1 MAKTFRYMN
10 HEETQVEGVLE
21 TEQDRHGYMPPPSA
35 KFPFKWTIGM
45 SPSNQD
51 FDQLFPNAVTRV
63 DPVSNTVVLVEHGE
77 PAFPIAKY
85 EAPPEPVPMFIS
97 DRQFFWGLYK
107 KTMITKDQAMAAI
120 KQGTTP
126 PLIVKILAGIPNMS
140 DRDDTEALIMGAKEI
155 QRNNKATAD
164 FGHAVGM
171 DDAAIDDF
179 FRYCNTL

>member
-1 MAKTFRYMN
+1 MGKHFTYTN
-10 HEETQVEGVLE
+10 PEQTQVRVDLD
-21 TEQDRHGYMPPPSA
+21 TPDDRHGHFTGPVQGVG
-35 KFPFKWTIGM
+35 IGM
-45 SPSNQD
+45 APGNKE
-51 FDQLFPNAVTRV
+51 FDELFPDAVTRV
-63 DPVSNTVVLVEHGE
+63 DETTRSLVLVDHGE
-77 PAFPIAKY
+77 PAFPIVAY
-85 EAPPEPVPMFIS
+85 EAPPEPVPSFIS

-126 PLIVKILAGIPNMS
+126 PLIVKILAGIKNLS

-155 QRNNKATAD
+155 QRANKATSD

-179 FRYCNTL
+179 FRYCSTL